1 MNADTRRDHSC
12 IAPPAGAIL
21 LPMNTLTEIE
31 AAADRLPLEEKRELM
46 LFLAVRLRADGAQM
60 SEPVFRFRCSKRGFP
75 ISKGRRPFTSEEV
88 ARIEAE
94 G

>member
-1 MNADTRRDHSC
+1 MRRHHPC
-12 IAPPAGAIL
+12 IALPADAIL
-21 LPMNTLTEIE
+21 LSMSTLTEIE

-60 SEPVFRFRCSKRGFP
+60 PEPVVGFRRSERGFP

-88 ARIEAE
+88 ARIEVE